1 MLDFLNHIS
10 ILGIDYIQEGAAMNQ
25 SKPSKSI
32 RILNFIEEK
41 GNKLPHPIT
50 IFVLFTLTVIV
61 LSHILY
67 LFDVGVTFEGIN
79 DETMETEQLN
89 VKAVSLLLPDGIAYM
104 FSSIV
109 SNFTSFVALGPVL
122 VAMLG
127 VGIAEKSGYISAIMT
142 NTVTKAPKKFV
153 TPIVVLMGVLS
164 NMAASVGYVVLV
176 PLGAI
181 IFLGFKRHPLAG
193 LSAAFAGVAGG
204 YSANLF
210 LGTNDPLLSGITTEA
225 AAILDPNY
233 IVNPTDNWFFMV
245 VSTFLI
251 VIIGTLITDK
261 LVEPK
266 LGQYVPSEPIDR
278 KNELS
283 SREKKGLVWANI
295 SILITVIAIALLV
308 LPENAPL
315 RGEGGSLIV
324 SPFMDSIIF
333 LMMLIFLVPGIVY
346 GIVTKTVKNDKDV
359 ANLMASSLETMAG
372 FIVLIFF
379 AAQFV
384 AFFNYTNLG
393 TIIAVK
399 GAEFLETIQLGG
411 APLLV
416 ALILIT
422 TVINIFIAA
431 DSAKWAIM
439 APVFVPM
446 FMQMGISPE
455 VTQIAYRIGD
465 SATNIISPLM
475 PFFPLVV
482 AFAQRYGK
490 QNGVGTVISLMLPY
504 SIAIL
509 LCWIVFFVVWYMLG
523 IPVGP
528 GTSLTY

>member
-1 MLDFLNHIS
+1 MKLFLW
-10 ILGIDYIQEGAAMNQ
+10 EGKMNQ

-32 RILNFIEEK
+32 RMLNFIEEK
-41 GNKLPHPIT
+41 GNKLPHPVT
-50 IFVLFTLTVIV
+50 IFIIFTLIVIV

-67 LFDVGVTFEGIN
+67 LMGTSVSFEGVN
-79 DETMETEQLN
+79 DETGKLEMLT
-89 VKAVSLLLPDGIAYM
+89 VKAVSLLLPEGIAYM
-104 FSSIV
+104 FSHV
-109 SNFTSFVALGPVL
+109 VENFTSFVALGPVL

-127 VGIAEKSGYISAIMT
+127 VGVAEKSGYISAVMT
-142 NTVTKAPKKFV
+142 NTVTKAPRKLV

-164 NMAASVGYVVLV
+164 NVAASVGYVVLV

-225 AAILDPNY
+225 ANILNATY
-233 IVNPTDNWFFMV
+233 VVNPTDNWFFMFA
-245 VSTFLI
+245 STFLI
-251 VIIGTLITDK
+251 VIIGTIITDK
-261 LVEPK
+261 VVEPK
-266 LGQYVPSEPIDR
+266 LGKYEPHEPVAEQREIT
-278 KNELS
+278 KL
-283 SREKKGLVWANI
+283 EKKGLRWANI
-295 SILITVIAIALLV
+295 SVVLTVIIIALLV
-308 LPENAPL
+308 IPENGVL
-315 RGEGGSLIV
+315 RGEGGSIIT
-324 SPFMDSIIF
+324 SPFMSSIIF
-333 LMMLIFLVPGIVY
+333 IMMLIFLVPGIVY
-346 GIVTKTVKNDKDV
+346 GFVTKTVKNDKDV

-384 AFFNYTNLG
+384 ALFNYTNLG

-399 GAEFLETIQLGG
+399 GADLLQVIHLEGG
-411 APLLV
+411 PLLISLIV
-416 ALILIT
+416 ITALINL
-422 TVINIFIAA
+422 FIAA

-446 FMQMGISPE
+446 FMQMGIAPE
-455 VTQIAYRIGD
+455 VTQAAYRVGD

-475 PFFPLVV
+475 PFFPLIV

-490 QNGVGTVISLMLPY
+490 KNGVGTVISLMLPY
-504 SIAIL
+504 SIIILICWSIFFAI
-509 LCWIVFFVVWYMLG
+509 WYLLG
-523 IPVGP
+523 IPFGP

>member
-1 MLDFLNHIS
+1 
-10 ILGIDYIQEGAAMNQ
+10 MNQ
-25 SKPSKSI
+25 TKQSKSI
-32 RILNFIEEK
+32 RLLNFIEDK
-41 GNKLPHPIT
+41 GNKLPHPVT
-50 IFVLFTLTVIV
+50 IFIILTLIVIA
-61 LSHILY
+61 LSHY
-67 LFDVGVTFEGIN
+67 FYVTGTSVSFEGIN
-79 DETMETEQLN
+79 NETGQIETLT
-89 VKAVSLLLPDGIAYM
+89 VKAVSLLVPEGIAFM
-104 FSSIV
+104 FSNV
-109 SNFTSFVALGPVL
+109 VTNFTSFVALGPVL

-127 VGIAEKSGYISAIMT
+127 VGVAEKSGYISALMT

-164 NMAASVGYVVLV
+164 NVAASVGYVVLV

-193 LSAAFAGVAGG
+193 LAAAFAGVAGG

-210 LGTNDPLLSGITTEA
+210 LGTNDPLLSGISTEA
-225 AAILDPNY
+225 AQILDASY
-233 IVNPTDNWFFMV
+233 VVNPTDNWYFMF

-251 VIIGTLITDK
+251 VIIGTLVTDK
-261 LVEPK
+261 LIEPK
-266 LGQYVPSEPIDR
+266 LGKYVPSGGVEHQNMIPPQ
-278 KNELS
+278 
-283 SREKKGLVWANI
+283 EKKGLFWANI
-295 SILITVIAIALLV
+295 SILMTIIVIALLV
-308 LPENAPL
+308 LPENGVL
-315 RGEGGSLIV
+315 RGEGGSIIK
-324 SPFMDSIIF
+324 SPFMSSIIF
-333 LMMLIFLVPGIVY
+333 IMMLLFLVPGIVY
-346 GIVTKTVKNDKDV
+346 GIVTKTVKNDKDI
-359 ANLMASSLETMAG
+359 ANLITYSLETMAG

-384 AFFNYTNLG
+384 ALFNYTNLG
-393 TIIAVK
+393 TIIAVN
-399 GAEFLETIQLGG
+399 GAAFLQAIHLDG

-422 TVINIFIAA
+422 TTINLFIAA

-455 VTQIAYRIGD
+455 VTQVAYRVGD
-465 SATNIISPLM
+465 SSTNIISPLM

-490 QNGVGTVISLMLPY
+490 ENGVGTVISLMLPY
-504 SIAIL
+504 SIIIL
-509 LCWIVFFVVWYMLG
+509 ICWTIFFVIWYVLG